1 LLSTYGY
8 YISSVLYLQHL
19 KRFILTFSLLFFG
32 LGSAPNNKRQATSD
46 KRQATSDKQQATS
59 NKRQATSDKRQAT
72 RQGRARQNTLTLSP
86 FSSFGF
92 ADSRGRMSGWGVRV
106 VCVAGVI
113 SRTNFQN
120 FYQKTF
126 DIKRFLHI

>member
-1 LLSTYGY
+1 M
-8 YISSVLYLQHL
+8 I
-19 KRFILTFSLLFFG
+19 ILTFSLLSFG
-32 LGSAPNNKRQATSD
+32 LGFTPN
-46 KRQATSDKQQATS
+46 

-72 RQGRARQNTLTLSP
+72 RQGKARQNTPTLSP

-120 FYQKTF
+120 FYQKTL
-126 DIKRFLHI
+126 DIIMIL